1 MLFWESKLIHKMRGK
16 TFVPFLHFVGD
27 EKFDDGRMFH
37 VMVMDLLGKSLEDLF
52 QECHRKF
59 DLKTVCHIASQMVS
73 TKNCSHSLFC
83 QIQRIQKV
91 HEERIIHR
99 DIKPDNFLI
108 GATEST
114 KNNVYIID
122 FGLAKCY
129 KNSEGEHIPF
139 RDGKNL
145 TGTARYAS
153 LNTHIGYEQ
162 SRRDDLE
169 TIGHVLLYFLRGSL
183 PWQGLPGR
191 SKDEKYNN
199 IKRKKKEVSI
209 EELCLNQPME
219 FKEFMQYCRSLSF
232 TADPDYRYILSLF
245 DGCMERN
252 GYDVKTPDFIW
263 NKNRLVLEKEA
274 LKQNMMRALQKPTV
288 PKKKDDDEE

>member
-209 EELCLNQPME
+209 EELCLNQPVE